1 MNDQNIFQRI
11 NAVMKAVAYVQKDKT
26 ISGMGAGYRAV
37 THDQLVATIRQHVVS
52 AGIVVTVSQTRGH
65 YNAKGE
71 KWDKDS
77 KQNVPDSMRL
87 YEGEY
92 DVTLVNIDK
101 PDDKV
106 TVHVEAHAMDNGDK
120 APGKAMTYATKTAML
135 KLFWMETGEN
145 DESRAGPVGEIDT
158 DPILLEIDSIDDV
171 DSLRAKTKEWAVACT
186 KVKDVAAWQ
195 VIKAAATVRAKDLTE
210 PAP

>member
-37 THDQLVATIRQHVVS
+37 THDQLVATIRQHMVS

-65 YNAKGE
+65 YNEKGK
-71 KWDKDS
+71 KWDKDT
-77 KQNVPDSMRL
+77 KQEVPDTMRL

-106 TVHVEAHAMDNGDK
+106 AVHVEAHALDNGDK

-158 DPILLEIDSIDDV
+158 DPILLEIDAIDDV
-171 DSLRAKTKEWAVACT
+171 DALRAKTKEWAVACT
-186 KVKDVAAWQ
+186 KVKDVDAWQ
-195 VIKAAATVRAKDLTE
+195 KIKAAATVRAKELTE